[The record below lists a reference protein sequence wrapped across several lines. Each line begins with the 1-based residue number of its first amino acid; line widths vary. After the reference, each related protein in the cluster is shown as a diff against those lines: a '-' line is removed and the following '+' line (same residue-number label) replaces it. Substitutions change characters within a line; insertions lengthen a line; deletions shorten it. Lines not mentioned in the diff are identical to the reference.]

1 MLANKR
7 LRLLSACTGLIPD
20 LRLRTFRC
28 GPLRLRWPRLMENVP
43 VRVFGLGTVEARVL
57 SKIGFEVGAAITELN
72 AYQGDLVKQDQV
84 LAKLH
89 ATQQEAKVAR
99 AKAAVLS
106 AEVAVK
112 NRMPIPSRR
121 APSWR
126 SAWRSTNAS
135 RSRPEALALD
145 PEQAYANF
153 RTPDIASIYH
163 RDYLGSARLGLRAGA
178 DQYLSGFF
186 GC

>member
-7 LRLLSACTGLIPD
+7 LRLLSL
-20 LRLRTFRC
+20 
-28 GPLRLRWPRLMENVP
+28 
-43 VRVFGLGTVEARVL
+43 
-57 SKIGFEVGAAITELN
+57 AAITEPN
-72 AYQGDLVKQDQV
+72 AYHGDLVKQDQV

-135 RSRPEALALD
+135 RSRPEALAPD
-145 PEQAYANF
+145 PEQAYANL
-153 RTPDIASIYH
+153 S
-163 RDYLGSARLGLRAGA
+163 LGLRQPCCRQAA
-178 DQYLSGFF
+178 ERQ
-186 GC
+186 